1 MDGDTPIHRKT
12 YLEMTDDEQIAFIN
26 EIRNK
31 RNSPIRIYQEEI
43 AIKKQAKMEK
53 LNVAF
58 EKAKAAFEKE
68 LEGFDKKVEN
78 LIKKANKLKQINIE
92 INMEK

>member
-1 MDGDTPIHRKT
+1 MQGDTPIHRKT
-12 YLEMTDDEQIAFIN
+12 YLEMTDDEQIAFIT

-31 RNSPIRIYQEEI
+31 RNTPISIYQEEI
-43 AIKKQAKMEK
+43 AAKKQAKLEK
-53 LNVAF
+53 LNIAF
-58 EKAKAAFEKE
+58 EKAKVAFEKE

>member
-1 MDGDTPIHRKT
+1 MNGDTPIHRKT
-12 YLEMTDDEQIAFIN
+12 YLEMSDDEQIAFIN

-31 RNSPIRIYQEEI
+31 RNAPIQIYQKEL
-43 AIKKQAKMEK
+43 AAKREAKLEK
-53 LNVAF
+53 LNIAF
-58 EKAKAAFEKE
+58 EKAKTAFEKE
-68 LEGFDKKVEN
+68 LDGFDKKVEN

>member
-1 MDGDTPIHRKT
+1 MNGDTPIHRKT
-12 YLEMTDDEQIAFIN
+12 YLEMSDDEQISFIN

-31 RNSPIRIYQEEI
+31 RNAPIQIYQEEL
-43 AIKKQAKMEK
+43 AAKREAKLEK
-53 LNVAF
+53 LNIAF
-58 EKAKAAFEKE
+58 EKAKTAFEKE